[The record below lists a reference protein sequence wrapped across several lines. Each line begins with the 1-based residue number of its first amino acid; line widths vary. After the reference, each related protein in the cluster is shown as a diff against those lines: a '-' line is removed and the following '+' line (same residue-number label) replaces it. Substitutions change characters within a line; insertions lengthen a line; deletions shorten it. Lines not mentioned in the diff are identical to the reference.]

1 MVYGKIR
8 NQFYQISAKTQKE
21 SKEFFGNQIQNPFI
35 ELKSFSYK
43 DSNYLEWEWSV
54 EETKWFQY
62 STEIGTTA
70 NEKFMF
76 LFLNAWLE
84 LNYEPS
90 TVFFETHGRFY
101 EEIPEL
107 TETIGWFTQFYPL
120 FCSSWPKLETL
131 KAEITS
137 QFEQLPNKGLTYMS
151 NEDWQKPPFP
161 ILLNYLGSFD
171 ENRGALAIPSNISQ
185 GEMTSADNPVL
196 SMVEVNALI
205 VEGKMKWMLRMHPQF
220 NPYTLKNQI
229 NNSVFKIMGNNQES
243 DYIAQSIDQDD
254 LDAINDLL
262 GGL

>member
-1 MVYGKIR
+1 
-8 NQFYQISAKTQKE
+8 
-21 SKEFFGNQIQNPFI
+21 
-35 ELKSFSYK
+35 
-43 DSNYLEWEWSV
+43 
-54 EETKWFQY
+54 
-62 STEIGTTA
+62 
-70 NEKFMF
+70 MF

-101 EEIPEL
+101 EGIPEL

-120 FCSSWPKLETL
+120 FCSNWPNLETL

-137 QFEQLPNKGLTYMS
+137 QFEQLPQNGLTYMS
-151 NEDWQKPPFP
+151 NEPWHKPPFP

-171 ENRGALAIPSNISQ
+171 ENRGSLAIPSNISQ

-205 VEGKMKWMLRMHPQF
+205 VEGKMKWMLRMHPQL

-229 NNSVFKIMGNNQES
+229 NNSVVKIMGNNQES
-243 DYIAQSIDQDD
+243 DYISQSIDQDD